1 VAAAIRRPRAR
12 PPLSI
17 AVVRTA
23 DRWYVLRGAEA
34 FPVGGEL
41 VSTAVL
47 LTEGLAAV
55 LAAASATAGGVPS
68 EGLPLRSPV
77 STPCRVV
84 AQAVN
89 YRSHARESGFG
100 EEPPAVFFRKSSGS
114 ISGPTD
120 DVVRPAHVRLLDYEI
135 ELGLVIR
142 RGPGIGAVVG
152 DADLP
157 AHVAGLVICNDIS
170 ARDVQLQQGQFYESK
185 SYPTFTPT
193 GPRLVL
199 LEAGDFAR
207 LPGLRLRLWVNGEL
221 RQDGTA
227 ADVITG
233 PAAALSLLAA
243 FQRLDPGDLVLTGT
257 PGGTALKAPPA
268 VVAKMG
274 DLLLPT
280 PVKWRA
286 FFARQE
292 RNPAYLKA
300 GDVITASIASED
312 GALDLG
318 TQRTVVRDP
327 EDLGAPRGASGAR

>member
-1 VAAAIRRPRAR
+1 V
-12 PPLSI
+12 
-17 AVVRTA
+17 
-23 DRWYVLRGAEA
+23 
-34 FPVGGEL
+34 FPVEAEL
-41 VSTAVL
+41 ASTAVL
-47 LTEGLAAV
+47 VTDGLGAVRAAT
-55 LAAASATAGGVPS
+55 SARAGGVPVDS
-68 EGLPLRSPV
+68 LSLLSPV
-77 STPCRVV
+77 TTPCRVV

-100 EEPPAVFFRKSSGS
+100 EDPPAVFFRKSSGS

-120 DVVRPAHVRLLDYEI
+120 DILRPAHVRLLDYEI

-142 RGPGIGAVVG
+142 RGPVAGSTLG

-157 AHVAGLVICNDIS
+157 DHVAGLVMCNDVS
-170 ARDVQLQQGQFYESK
+170 ARDVQLTKGQFYESK

-199 LEAGDFAR
+199 LEADDFAR
-207 LPGLRLRLWVNGEL
+207 LPRLRLRLWVNGEL

-227 ADVITG
+227 ADVVTG
-233 PAAALSLLAA
+233 PAATLSQLAS

-257 PGGTALKAPPA
+257 PGGTALQAPPA
-268 VVAKMG
+268 FVAKMG
-274 DLLLPT
+274 DLLPT
-280 PVKWRA
+280 SLKWRT
-286 FFARQE
+286 FLSRQE

-318 TQRTVVRDP
+318 SQRTMIRDAA
-327 EDLGAPRGASGAR
+327 G